1 MCSHKEVVSGLFGF
15 GWVFR
20 LFPLTLSGQ
29 KLSAITF
36 EMSNFS
42 TKVALENQ
50 FSISFIY
57 AGYLPRTLSSLSY
70 LGHPFP
76 SFASWCRSLL
86 VVTSGHFPGVEE
98 AILRWSCRLNNRAPQ
113 KLVIFMTMMTLLM
126 L

>member
-1 MCSHKEVVSGLFGF
+1 MCCHKEVVSGLFGF
-15 GWVFR
+15 GWVIR

-29 KLSAITF
+29 KLSAIAF

-42 TKVALENQ
+42 AKVALENQ
-50 FSISFIY
+50 FQFPSFMLAAY
-57 AGYLPRTLSSLSY
+57 QEHFLHFAH

-98 AILRWSCRLNNRAPQ
+98 AILRWSG
-113 KLVIFMTMMTLLM
+113 
-126 L
+126 